1 MAFFSIHNVR
11 VTGLASAV
19 PQTSV
24 SNYSLKHFEEEEL
37 QKLIQTIGI
46 EHRRVA
52 APQTCSS
59 DLCLAAAE
67 NLIKELNW
75 NKEEIEALF
84 FVTQT
89 PDYLLPG
96 TSLLIQQRLG
106 LPKSCVTFDINQ
118 GCAGYVYGLSL
129 ITSFMSSSGL
139 KKGLLLVGDTI
150 TKLIAPGDQSLG
162 PIFSDGGTATA
173 LVYDNNSGPLYFNL
187 DSEGQNHRAIIV
199 QKGGSREP
207 LMDNEKQFLSMKG
220 LEVFNFSLKKVV
232 PNIEELLLRSQQD
245 KNSIDSFVFHQANS
259 LILESISG
267 KLHLDKAKVPSSLKE
282 FGNTSSATIPLT
294 ITTQLPINNRI
305 QNKKLVFSGF
315 GVGLSLA
322 SAIVPFDDV
331 VCPPLIEI

>member
-1 MAFFSIHNVR
+1 MAFFSIHNVSI
-11 VTGLASAV
+11 TGLASAV
-19 PQTSV
+19 PKTSI

-46 EHRRVA
+46 EQRRVA
-52 APQTCSS
+52 PDQICSS
-59 DLCLAAAE
+59 DLCVAAAE
-67 NLIKELNW
+67 KLIDELNW
-75 NKEEIEALF
+75 NKEDIDALF

-96 TSLLIQQRLG
+96 TSLVIQDRLG
-106 LPKSCVTFDINQ
+106 LPRSCVTFDINQ

-129 ITSFMSSSGL
+129 ISSFMSSSKL

-150 TKLIAPGDQSLG
+150 TKLIAPEDKSLG
-162 PIFSDGGTATA
+162 PIFSDCGTATA
-173 LVYDNNSGPLYFNL
+173 LVYDKTSVPLYFNM
-187 DSEGQNHRAIIV
+187 DSEGKDHKAIMV

-207 LMDNEKQFLSMKG
+207 LMDKERQFLSMKG

-232 PNIEELLLRSQQD
+232 PNIETLFLRSQQD
-245 KNSIDSFVFHQANS
+245 KNSIDKFVFHQANS
-259 LILESISG
+259 LILGSIAN
-267 KLHLDKAKVPSSLKE
+267 KLNLDKTKVPSSLKE

-294 ITTQLPINNRI
+294 ITTQLPTNNRI

-322 SAIVPFDDV
+322 SVIIEFNDV
-331 VCPPLIEI
+331 ICPSLIEI